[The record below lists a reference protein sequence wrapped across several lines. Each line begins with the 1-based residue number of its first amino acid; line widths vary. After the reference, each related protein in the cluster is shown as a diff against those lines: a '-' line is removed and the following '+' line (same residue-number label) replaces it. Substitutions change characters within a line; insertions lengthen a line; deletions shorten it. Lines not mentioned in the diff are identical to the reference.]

1 MTTSVGALIR
11 FATVD
16 MASVAVNA
24 TNGMTV
30 VGATTPLT
38 VRFADSSSK
47 TDEDRIVITTTV
59 TTENRPETAISTTKA

>member
-47 TDEDRIVITTTV
+47 
-59 TTENRPETAISTTKA
+59 NRRRQNSNNNNGA